1 MALHSVEQWPLTS
14 EGGLPTLQAWN
25 KGSTIWTR
33 AEVLSPGF
41 FERQAPMAAASGT
54 QAVDRAAGLL
64 LAVLESPHPPTFGE
78 LHESSG
84 LAKSTLSRLL
94 SSLERHEL
102 IFRSDD
108 GTVRPG
114 GALTRFAHS
123 RRPTDELIEVTRP
136 CMVEL
141 SEATGETIN
150 LAVLAGTE
158 VEQISQV
165 DCTYLIGGVKSGD
178 VKVPLHASA
187 LGKVFLAYGADLP
200 PGRLRKISTR
210 TITSRDRL
218 REELERVREQG
229 WALADSELERGL
241 IAVAAPVFSAG
252 GDVVAAM
259 SISGPT
265 LRMTREVAHSYAVL
279 LVEQAMR
286 ASTFLGFEGATTDDA
301 GNANVVPAGGRVG
314 AA

>member
-1 MALHSVEQWPLTS
+1 
-14 EGGLPTLQAWN
+14 
-25 KGSTIWTR
+25 
-33 AEVLSPGF
+33 
-41 FERQAPMAAASGT
+41 MAAASGT

-64 LAVLESPHPPTFGE
+64 LVVLESPQPPSFGE
-78 LHESSG
+78 LQEASG

-94 SSLERHEL
+94 SSLERHAL
-102 IFRSDD
+102 ISRAED

-123 RRPTDELIEVTRP
+123 RRPTDELIEVTRAF
-136 CMVEL
+136 MVEL

-150 LAVLAGTE
+150 LAVLDGTE
-158 VEQISQV
+158 VEQISQI

-178 VKVPLHASA
+178 LKVPLHASA
-187 LGKVFLAYGADLP
+187 LGKVFLAYGAELP

-218 REELERVREQG
+218 REDLQRVRERG
-229 WALADSELERGL
+229 WALADSELEPGL

-252 GDVVAAM
+252 GDVVAAI

-265 LRMTREVAHSYAVL
+265 LRMTREVAHNYAEL
-279 LVEQAMR
+279 LVAQAVK
-286 ASTFLGFEGATTDDA
+286 ASEILGFHGTSSEDA
-301 GNANVVPAGGRVG
+301 GNTTVVPAGGRVG